1 MPDQVGTVTWSR
13 PQKRRNF
20 PRSLLAKLL
29 RKHLEQLLAVEHS
42 DRSPVIG
49 HLMFESGEDQ
59 AMQPEVDSKP

>member
-1 MPDQVGTVTWSR
+1 MPHQVPRTTSSP
-13 PQKRRNF
+13 PQKRKRF

-42 DRSPVIG
+42 DRSPAIG